1 MATTLVTGAGGF
13 VGAALVRRLLR
24 DGHDVTAVVRP
35 GPTPWRLEEL
45 RDDVEVA
52 AVELR
57 DGEAAAAA
65 VERRRADWIFH
76 LAAHGA
82 YSWQTD
88 LEQMIRVN
96 LAATSAVLDGFA
108 RSEGQAFVHSGSS
121 SEYGRKNHAP
131 AETEQLDPNSHYAIT
146 KAAATHLCRYFART
160 NRVRAVTL
168 RLYSAYGPWE
178 DPRRLIP
185 TLVSS
190 GLNGAYPPLADPTI
204 ARDFVYVDDVCEA
217 LLQAASRPGVAS
229 DAVINIG
236 RGVQTTLAELVG
248 VARTVFALG
257 GEPQWGTMVDRSW
270 DTDVWVAD
278 PRLAASALGWRAT
291 TALEDGLRQTGEW
304 IAGQG
309 ELRRRYNE
317 RG

>member
-24 DGHDVTAVVRP
+24 DGHDVTAIVRP

-57 DGEAAAAA
+57 DGEATAAA
-65 VERRRADWIFH
+65 VERRRPDWIFH

-131 AETEQLDPNSHYAIT
+131 AETEALDPNSHYAIT

-160 NRVRAVTL
+160 NGVRAVTL

-185 TLVSS
+185 ALVSS

-217 LLQAASRPGVAS
+217 LVQAASRPGVAS

-236 RGVQTTLAELVG
+236 RGTQTTLAELVG
-248 VARTVFALG
+248 VARRVFAVS
-257 GEPQWGTMVDRSW
+257 GEPPWGTMVDRSW
-270 DTDVWVAD
+270 DTDIWVAD

>member
-1 MATTLVTGAGGF
+1 MTLRSRRSSCAT
-13 VGAALVRRLLR
+13 
-24 DGHDVTAVVRP
+24 
-35 GPTPWRLEEL
+35 
-45 RDDVEVA
+45 
-52 AVELR
+52 
-57 DGEAAAAA
+57 GEATAAA
-65 VERRRADWIFH
+65 VERRRPDWIFH

-131 AETEQLDPNSHYAIT
+131 AETEALDPNSHYAIT

-160 NRVRAVTL
+160 NGVRAVTL

-185 TLVSS
+185 ALVSS

-217 LLQAASRPGVAS
+217 LVQAASRPGVAS

-236 RGVQTTLAELVG
+236 RGTQTTLAELVG
-248 VARTVFALG
+248 VARRVFAVS
-257 GEPQWGTMVDRSW
+257 GEPPWARWSTQLGYRHMGRGPTALQPVLSAGAQRPRSR
-270 DTDVWVAD
+270 TACARRVSGSQAK
-278 PRLAASALGWRAT
+278 ASSDDAT
-291 TALEDGLRQTGEW
+291 TREARCAHGYVACRRSITEAR
-304 IAGQG
+304 AG
-309 ELRRRYNE
+309 
-317 RG
+317 